1 MRVYDLL
8 EKKKRGEELNG
19 EELTFLI
26 DGYVRGTVPDYQMAA
41 FLMAVC
47 LRGMT
52 DGEIREMTRI
62 MRFSGRQI
70 DLSAVKGPTVDKHS
84 TGGVGDKTTLVLAP
98 AVAALG
104 AKVMKMSG
112 RGLGHTGGTID
123 KLEAI
128 AGFRTTMSVEE
139 AADQV
144 NRIGVCVVGQ
154 SEELAPAD
162 KKIYALRDLT
172 ATVDSVPLIAASIMS
187 KKLAIGSKAIVLDV
201 TYGSGAFMKT
211 PEEALDLARQMIRI
225 GRDAGRKM
233 AAVVSSMEVP
243 LGHYVGNLCEVKEAV
258 DTLRGEGPEDL
269 RRVCVELG
277 GAMWSLCSG
286 KDMERCRE
294 DICRV
299 LQNGQALEKFKEMVK
314 AQGGELEKSLE
325 QKARFEK
332 EVRAWRSGYVNH
344 MDTEKIGS
352 GVMMLGAG
360 RRRKEDRIDPLAGLY
375 IARKTGEYVEKGE
388 VLFRM
393 EASDQDLFPPAEE
406 ILRRAISI
414 KEEQPQTPPLIYEIL
429 H

>member
-294 DICRV
+294 NICRV

-332 EVRAWRSGYVNH
+332 EIRAWRSGYVNH

-393 EASDQDLFPPAEE
+393 EASDQDLFPSAEE

>member
-8 EKKKRGEELNG
+8 EKKKRGEELNE

-299 LQNGQALEKFKEMVK
+299 LQNGQAMEKFKEMVK

-332 EVRAWRSGYVNH
+332 EIRAWRSGYVNH

-393 EASDQDLFPPAEE
+393 EASDQDLFPSAEE